1 MKECLDYIKKTG
13 EEIKELNNKLES
25 KMIENQSLKDEIN
38 MLTVKNEQ
46 YNNELTNIRKLANKW
61 WQEYDELS
69 NRYNELQDKYD
80 FLAQAIAQ
88 SFNQVIAQSDDLD
101 IEALVDE
108 FLKKYKK
115 EYGW

>member
-1 MKECLDYIKKTG
+1 
-13 EEIKELNNKLES
+13 
-25 KMIENQSLKDEIN
+25 

-80 FLAQAIAQ
+80 FFAQAIAQ

-101 IEALVDE
+101 IEAFVDE